1 MSDDFCG
8 DPTLGEYSLDTIDQE
23 APLGLDDVHSLNHS
37 PQYTSGGGSKRK
49 ADVVPIMMNHGHNSN
64 NSCGNLSG
72 MMSATVEGGMN
83 GQSKK
88 RFIWPSSLHHHFVAA
103 VFDIGL
109 RSATPKELIALLN
122 ENGGLSSPVTVD
134 QYRSHLQK
142 LRCFRDPNRLGHQPF
157 YDESSANHT
166 QHPLARPLSSSSK
179 LDHLSDNDRLSNT
192 TTSMATIMVN
202 GSTGSRKIS
211 HAPPAETLQR
221 ELIQSLNEQIIQV
234 GRAINIQTTFL
245 DHLRSSLDKQT
256 HLYAQLLHSIG
267 SDSTSSVDGRSD
279 PFAFSQNNNKSMYG
293 LGLGDG
299 SDGYM
304 PQRPR
309 ANSASSNHLLHSSS
323 SRAELSMISEM
334 REQMNLH
341 RQLLMKKES
350 LQVPPGHQ
358 HYYSNSCDTGLQPPP
373 SSHGCVVNES
383 KSDESSRMLL
393 QSSNTYMSLDHQQ
406 TGFGNGQSVDAVLPV
421 LSHDQHVC
429 DGGMRGGPALP
440 LSKIIPPNQSLSLD
454 ISVADHQ
461 KLWDD
466 DTLFSFL
473 DTEFSA
479 SPV

>member
-1 MSDDFCG
+1 MSDDSCG
-8 DPTLGEYSLDTIDQE
+8 DPTLGEYSLDAIDQE
-23 APLGLDDVHSLNHS
+23 APLSSDDVYSLNHS
-37 PQYTSGGGSKRK
+37 PLYGSGGSKRK
-49 ADVVPIMMNHGHNSN
+49 ADVPMTTMNHGNSSS
-64 NSCGNLSG
+64 SCGNLSG
-72 MMSATVEGGMN
+72 MMNNSLEGVMN

-88 RFIWPSSLHHHFVAA
+88 RFIWPTSLHHHFVAA

-166 QHPLARPLSSSSK
+166 QHSLVRPLSSSSK
-179 LDHLSDNDRLSNT
+179 LDRLSDIDRHSNAT
-192 TTSMATIMVN
+192 TPMA
-202 GSTGSRKIS
+202 TGSRIS
-211 HAPPAETLQR
+211 SHTPSAENLQR

-234 GRAINIQTTFL
+234 GRAINLQTTFL

-279 PFAFSQNNNKSMYG
+279 PFTFSQNSNKSMYG
-293 LGLGDG
+293 LGPGDG
-299 SDGYM
+299 NDGYM
-304 PQRPR
+304 SQRPR

-358 HYYSNSCDTGLQPPP
+358 HYYNNNNDTGLQPPP

-383 KSDESSRMLL
+383 KSDESSSSRMLL
-393 QSSNTYMSLDHQQ
+393 QSNTSYMGLDHQQ
-406 TGFGNGQSVDAVLPV
+406 TGYGNGQSVDAVLPV
-421 LSHDQHVC
+421 LPHDQHIC
-429 DGGMRGGPALP
+429 DGGVRGGPSLP
-440 LSKIIPPNQSLSLD
+440 LSKIIPPNQSLGLD
-454 ISVADHQ
+454 ISAADHQ